1 MQMSFINVLFGHQVR
16 ESLVQFAGYKDRQ
29 KRRMSLPIGRFSE
42 RLHQSSVRSRRNSS
56 TSQSST
62 SSYTES
68 SSDDENDSGVSPREK
83 KQQTAKGFSDFCV
96 KNLGHSSFGRRE
108 IAVAEQGLYLFLTI
122 NFYPIIHSTK
132 QITLQ
137 AQHN

>member
-1 MQMSFINVLFGHQVR
+1 MQMSFINVLFGHNQVR
-16 ESLVQFAGYKDRQ
+16 ESLVQFAGFKDRQ

-68 SSDDENDSGVSPREK
+68 SSDDENESGVTPRDK
-83 KQQTAKGFSDFCV
+83 KQQTAKGFTDFCV
-96 KNLGHSSFGRRE
+96 KNLGHASFGRRE
-108 IAVAEQGLYLFLTI
+108 IAVAEQGYYYYYYYYYFIFYLNYSPRLS
-122 NFYPIIHSTK
+122 NFSK
-132 QITLQ
+132 
-137 AQHN
+137 

>member
-1 MQMSFINVLFGHQVR
+1 MNVIVMQMSFINGLFGHQVR

-42 RLHQSSVRSRRNSS
+42 RLQSSVRSRRNSS

-68 SSDDENDSGVSPREK
+68 SSDDENDSAVSPRDK
-83 KQQTAKGFSDFCV
+83 KVQTAKGFSDFCV
-96 KNLGHSSFGRRE
+96 KHLGQSSFGRRE
-108 IAVAEQGLYLFLTI
+108 ITVAEQGQSFNL
-122 NFYPIIHSTK
+122 P
-132 QITLQ
+132 
-137 AQHN
+137 